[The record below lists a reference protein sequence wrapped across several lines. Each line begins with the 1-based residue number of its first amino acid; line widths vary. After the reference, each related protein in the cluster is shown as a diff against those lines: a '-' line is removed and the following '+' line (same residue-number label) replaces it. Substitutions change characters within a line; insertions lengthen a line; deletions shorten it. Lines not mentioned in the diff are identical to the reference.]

1 MKKASELFDNLKLT
15 NQQKKIINIAGKIG
29 REKLATRATK
39 IDREAINPMNNYD
52 DLRECGI
59 HRMCVPERFGGLG
72 HNFATYMMVSS
83 ELGRHCG
90 ATALS
95 FNMHASTTLWIGDM
109 VDKLDLEKEQKQEME
124 NLRLSHIHI

>member
-15 NQQKKIINIAGKIG
+15 NQQKNIINIAGKIG

-72 HNFATYMMVSS
+72 HNFATYIHLCFFFLQFPVY
-83 ELGRHCG
+83 RHSKWVFFFG
-90 ATALS
+90 TPL
-95 FNMHASTTLWIGDM
+95 TIVGT
-109 VDKLDLEKEQKQEME
+109 
-124 NLRLSHIHI
+124 